1 MSELLRSRESE
12 GYEVRDDVTAVT
24 GMTGNLT
31 QAQYRICCHSRHTCH
46 GRMRRC
52 PAGGFLPFRGEPA
65 SHLSGR
71 RPQPPPRQTLSLRG
85 PAPHPVERRSV

>member
-24 GMTGNLT
+24 GMTGKPI
-31 QAQYRICCHSRHTCH
+31 QVQYRICCHSRHTCH

-52 PAGGFLPFRGEPA
+52 SAREFPPFGGSQHRICLDVGH
-65 SHLSGR
+65 SR
-71 RPQPPPRQTLSLRG
+71 RPAKRLFCGAL
-85 PAPHPVERRSV
+85 PHTR